1 MDSTG
6 LAHRS
11 KDTVLRWRRGQEERR
26 MRGHSRLLALVRWRR
41 GQKLLAPWGAGRA
54 YAPDPRLGAGV
65 LLRFGLGGGVLLGDA
80 GFDGREVWEVVRGL
94 GVWPLIRLRGGGEV
108 RREVAAR
115 WDGEVYRR
123 RGVVEGVFGGVKTRL
138 RRGYLPKEASCGHVA
153 GLYGVP
159 RLWPADFAH
168 PASSSGGLQG
178 DLLGKPPLW

>member
-6 LAHRS
+6 LAYRS

-41 GQKLLAPWGAGRA
+41 GQKLLAPWG
-54 YAPDPRLGAGV
+54 
-65 LLRFGLGGGVLLGDA
+65 GGVLLGDA

-108 RREVAAR
+108 RDEVRREVAAR

-123 RGVVEGVFGGVKTRL
+123 RGVVEGVFGGMKTRL
-138 RRGYLPKEASCGHVA
+138 RRGYLQERKPHTAMWRAFMEFLAY
-153 GLYGVP
+153 GLRILLTLLP
-159 RLWPADFAH
+159 PQ
-168 PASSSGGLQG
+168 GGY
-178 DLLGKPPLW
+178 KAIY